1 VKKLESIKQ
10 MMNTD
15 QYKILVPTDFSEEST
30 YGFQTALELAGRID
44 AEITLLHMIPEPGPE
59 GFRPAADM
67 EKHNQERNEN
77 IIYINELL
85 KKRKQQMHEFV
96 EAAKEQSADIK
107 TIIDFGLFSDK
118 LEDFLEHHD
127 IDLIVMGTTGEK
139 SFQEKFT
146 GNHTA
151 KAIRIAEI
159 PVLAVKQNEQ
169 FGNRDKILLLV
180 DLKDYDHIQVRRIK
194 RFTEVLD
201 MKVFIGH
208 IIRKKDAISGNIE
221 EQLTEFGEQ
230 HRFKDFSTCVF
241 GAENKVQSVRKLI
254 NQENMDLVATISEG
268 NSGLMRLFFGSD
280 TEDFVNKLNKPVLAV
295 SE

>member
-1 VKKLESIKQ
+1 MKTNQ
-10 MMNTD
+10 F
-15 QYKILVPTDFSEEST
+15 KILVPTDFSDESN

-44 AEITLLHMIPEPGPE
+44 SEITLLHMIPEPGPE

-77 IIYINELL
+77 LIFMNELL
-85 KKRKQQMHEFV
+85 KKRKQQMRKYV
-96 EAAKEQSADIK
+96 EAAGEQSANIK
-107 TIIDFGLFSDK
+107 TKIEFGLFSDK
-118 LEDFLEHHD
+118 LEDFLEHHET
-127 IDLIVMGTTGEK
+127 DLIVMGTTGEK

-159 PVLAVKQNEQ
+159 PVLAVKHNEQ

-180 DLKDYDHIQVRRIK
+180 ELKDYDHKEVRGIK
-194 RFTEVLD
+194 RFAEIFD

-208 IIRKKDAISGNIE
+208 IVRKKDTISGNIE
-221 EQLTEFGEQ
+221 KQLTEFGEQ
-230 HRFKDFSTCVF
+230 HGFKDFSTCVF
-241 GAENKVQSVRKLI
+241 GTQDKVKSVRKFI
-254 NQENMDLVATISEG
+254 KQEDMDVVATISEG
-268 NSGLMRLFFGSD
+268 NAGLMRLFFGSD
-280 TEDFVNKLNKPVLAV
+280 TEEFVNKLDKPVLAV